1 MTRLLINTL
10 PHKKIHA
17 AMQAWD
23 DEIFLESGTDKSE
36 SVVES
41 MHFLQQRASSVDI
54 SSVLKSWSENDT
66 E

>member
-1 MTRLLINTL
+1 
-10 PHKKIHA
+10 
-17 AMQAWD
+17 MQAWD

-41 MHFLQQRASSVDI
+41 MRFFQQRASSVDI
-54 SSVLKSWSENDT
+54 SSVLKSWSGNDT

>member
-1 MTRLLINTL
+1 
-10 PHKKIHA
+10 
-17 AMQAWD
+17 MQAWD